1 MDSRGLRAAAY
12 RRSMRNLILLLL
24 CGLTAA
30 AVAAGP
36 SAADRGREVIRNG
49 SCSGASDWKLKVKL
63 DNGRLETEFEVD
75 QNRIG
80 RRWRVTLVQDGETVF
95 SGIRRTAAP
104 SGSFEAR
111 RLLPNRSGTDRI
123 VARARALAGGEIC
136 RGALSF

>member
-1 MDSRGLRAAAY
+1 
-12 RRSMRNLILLLL
+12 MRKLIVILL
-24 CGLTAA
+24 CGLA
-30 AVAAGP
+30 AVAVTAGP

-80 RRWRVTLVQDGETVF
+80 RRWRVTLVQNGQTVF

-111 RLLPNRSGTDRI
+111 RLLANRSGSDRI
-123 VARARALAGGEIC
+123 VARARALSGGETC
-136 RGALSF
+136 RGSLSF